1 MIYCK
6 TAAFGLW
13 DLFKCLDIGFG
24 EGRSRS
30 VRDLEQYGVP
40 THPFY
45 LRSDATAPFC
55 ASYGISFPVP
65 DRFSAFNAFRSVMNR
80 VFNIQ
85 MSAFALFMS
94 AAPGSALDPELF
106 PQSRIQ

>member
-13 DLFKCLDIGFG
+13 NLFKCLDIGFG
-24 EGRSRS
+24 EGRSHS

-40 THPFY
+40 AHPFY

-55 ASYGISFPVP
+55 ASYGISFPVT
-65 DRFSAFNAFRSVMNR
+65 DCFSAFHAFRSVMNR
-80 VFNIQ
+80 VFG
-85 MSAFALFMS
+85 AFLKKWTKELRHS
-94 AAPGSALDPELF
+94 VVPGVWREDGNRF
-106 PQSRIQ
+106 F